1 MTEIEE
7 VRNSTGGISR
17 VTYLRKKSGL
27 TREYISDN
35 SGVSVNAL
43 NSIEKN
49 KDNYSPNYSTVA
61 KLAKFFKV
69 SMQEVYD
76 VDLNLVE
83 LEMGENY
90 E

>member
-1 MTEIEE
+1 MVGEI
-7 VRNSTGGISR
+7 RNSTGGISR

-76 VDLNLVE
+76 VDFNLVE

>member
-1 MTEIEE
+1 MVGEI
-7 VRNSTGGISR
+7 RNSTGGISR
-17 VTYLRKKSGL
+17 VAYLRKKSGH

-49 KDNYSPNYSTVA
+49 KDNYNPNYSTVV

-69 SMQEVYD
+69 PIREIYD
-76 VDLNLVE
+76 VDLNLVKIE
-83 LEMGENY
+83 AD
-90 E
+90 

>member
-1 MTEIEE
+1 MVGEI
-7 VRNSTGGISR
+7 RNSTGGISR
-17 VTYLRKKSGL
+17 ARYLRKKSGL

-76 VDLNLVE
+76 VDFNLVE

>member
-1 MTEIEE
+1 MVGEI
-7 VRNSTGGISR
+7 RNSTGRISR
-17 VTYLRKKSGL
+17 VAYLRKKSGL

>member
-69 SMQEVYD
+69 SMREVYD
-76 VDLNLVE
+76 VDFNLVE
-83 LEMGENY
+83 LEMGEDY

>member
-17 VTYLRKKSGL
+17 VTYLRKKSGF

-69 SMQEVYD
+69 SMQDVYD
-76 VDLNLVE
+76 VDFNLVE

>member
-17 VTYLRKKSGL
+17 VTYLRKKSGF

-35 SGVSVNAL
+35 SGVRVNAL

-69 SMQEVYD
+69 SMREVYD
-76 VDLNLVE
+76 IDFNLVE
-83 LEMGENY
+83 LEMGEDY

>member
-1 MTEIEE
+1 MVGEI
-7 VRNSTGGISR
+7 RNSTGGISR
-17 VTYLRKKSGL
+17 VAYLRKKSGH
-27 TREYISDN
+27 TREYISAVT
-35 SGVSVNAL
+35 GVSVNAM
-43 NSIEKN
+43 NSIELN
-49 KDNYSPNYSTVA
+49 KDNYNPNYSTVA